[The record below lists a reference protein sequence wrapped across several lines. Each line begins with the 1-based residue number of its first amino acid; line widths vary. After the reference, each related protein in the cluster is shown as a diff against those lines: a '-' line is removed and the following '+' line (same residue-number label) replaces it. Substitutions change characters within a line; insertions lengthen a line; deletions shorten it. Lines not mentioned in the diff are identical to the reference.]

1 MTTLLSETETAS
13 PQKALRKPRLGFL
26 GAGWIG
32 RHRLEAVAKSGLAEI
47 AAIGE
52 PSTDMMREAEK
63 IAPDAYKFSRLEPLG
78 DLDLDGLVIATPS
91 ALHAEQSIWA
101 LERGMAVFCQK
112 PLART
117 RAENEA
123 VIHAARKADR
133 LLGVDLSYRHVEA
146 VRRVRELI
154 ESGALG
160 KIFAVEMVFHN
171 AYGPDKPWFYDPKLS
186 GGGCVVDLGIHL
198 VDLALWWL
206 DSPQIANVTSRL
218 FREGQ
223 PLSPGASVVE
233 DYGTARIDLV
243 NGATIKIDCSWK
255 LNAGT
260 DAIISGAV
268 YGSNGGASFRN
279 VNGSFFDFVAESYQ
293 GRDRQMLAEP
303 PDAWGGR
310 AIVHWVQQLQE
321 SPRFRREIESLI
333 EVASVLDQIYG
344 REEQAKVGP
353 AVSAG
358 RVEAHR
364 ALQPNAL
371 SRP

>member
-1 MTTLLSETETAS
+1 MTALLSETQTA
-13 PQKALRKPRLGFL
+13 PPPNIVRKPRLGFL

-47 AAIGE
+47 TAIAE
-52 PSTDMMREAEK
+52 PSTEMMREAEK
-63 IAPDAYKFSRLEPLG
+63 LAPDAEKFSRLE
-78 DLDLDGLVIATPS
+78 DLAESNLDGVVIATPS
-91 ALHAEQSIWA
+91 ALHAEQSTWA
-101 LERGMAVFCQK
+101 LEHGMAVFCQK

-117 RAENEA
+117 RAENAA
-123 VIHAARKADR
+123 VINAAKKADR

-146 VRRVRELI
+146 VKKVREVI

-206 DSPQIANVTSRL
+206 DSPKITNITSRL

-223 PLSPGASVVE
+223 SLAPGASVVE
-233 DYGTARIDLV
+233 DFGSARVDLE

-260 DAIISGAV
+260 DAIISGTV
-268 YGSNGGASFRN
+268 YGSKGGACFRN

-293 GRDRQMLAEP
+293 GRNRQTLAEP

-310 AIVHWVQQLQE
+310 AIINWVRQLQQ
-321 SPRFRREIESLI
+321 SPNYRSEIESLI
-333 EVASVLDQIYG
+333 EVAAILDQIYG
-344 REEQAKVGP
+344 REKVGP
-353 AVSAG
+353 AVPAG
-358 RVEAHR
+358 RVEA
-364 ALQPNAL
+364 
-371 SRP
+371 SRDHKPIPA

>member
-1 MTTLLSETETAS
+1 MTTLLNEPKQSS
-13 PQKALRKPRLGFL
+13 MKATMRRPRLGFL

-32 RHRLEAVAKSGLAEI
+32 RHRLEAVAESGLAEI
-47 AAIGE
+47 KAIVE
-52 PSTDMMREAEK
+52 LSNEMMREAKK
-63 IAPDAYKFSRLEPLG
+63 IAPGANSFLRLE
-78 DLDLDGLVIATPS
+78 DLSDLELDGIVIATPS

-101 LERGMAVFCQK
+101 LEHGMAVFCQK

-123 VIHAARKADR
+123 VINAARKADR

-146 VRRVRELI
+146 VKRVREVI
-154 ESGALG
+154 KSSALG
-160 KIFAVEMVFHN
+160 KIFAIEMVFHN

-206 DSPQIANVTSRL
+206 GSPKITNITSRL

-223 PLSPGASVVE
+223 PLQAGAAVVE
-233 DYGTARIDLV
+233 DFGTARIDLE

-260 DAIISGAV
+260 DAIISGTV
-268 YGSNGGASFRN
+268 YGSQGGACFRN
-279 VNGSFFDFVAESYQ
+279 VNGSFFDFIAESYH
-293 GRDRQMLAEP
+293 GRDRQILAEP

-310 AIVHWVQQLQE
+310 AIVHWVKQLQQ
-321 SPRFRREIESLI
+321 SPAFRSEIDGLI
-333 EVASVLDQIYG
+333 DVADVLDRIYG
-344 REEQAKVGP
+344 GGDR
-353 AVSAG
+353 
-358 RVEAHR
+358 
-364 ALQPNAL
+364 
-371 SRP
+371 

>member
-1 MTTLLSETETAS
+1 MTLLSEQKITTT
-13 PQKALRKPRLGFL
+13 PKALAKPRLGFL

-47 AAIGE
+47 VAIAE
-52 PSTDMMREAEK
+52 PSPEMMGEAQK
-63 IAPDAYKFSRLEPLG
+63 IAPKAKG
-78 DLDLDGLVIATPS
+78 VATLDELDQFNLDGLVIATPS

-101 LERGMAVFCQK
+101 LERGISVFCQK

-117 RAENEA
+117 RAENQA
-123 VIHAARKADR
+123 VINAARKADR

-146 VRRVRELI
+146 VKRVREVI

-206 DSPQIANVTSRL
+206 DSPQITNVTSRL

-233 DYGTARIDLV
+233 DFGTARIDLQ

-260 DAIISGAV
+260 DAIISGTV

-279 VNGSFFDFVAESYQ
+279 VNGSFFDFTAESYQ
-293 GRDRQMLAEP
+293 GRNRTTLTEP

-310 AIVHWVQQLQE
+310 AIVHWVQQLQQ
-321 SPRFRREIESLI
+321 SPNFNPDIEGLVQ
-333 EVASVLDQIYG
+333 VADVLDQIYG
-344 REEQAKVGP
+344 RG
-353 AVSAG
+353 G
-358 RVEAHR
+358 DR
-364 ALQPNAL
+364 
-371 SRP
+371 

>member
-1 MTTLLSETETAS
+1 MTTLLETKTT
-13 PQKALRKPRLGFL
+13 PPPKAAPKPRLGFL

-47 AAIGE
+47 AAIAE
-52 PSTDMMREAEK
+52 PSVEMMREAEK
-63 IAPDAYKFSRLEPLG
+63 VAPDAEKRSRLEDLG
-78 DLDLDGLVIATPS
+78 NLDLDGIVIATPS

-101 LERGMAVFCQK
+101 LERRMAVFCQK

-117 RAENEA
+117 RVENAA
-123 VIHAARKADR
+123 VINAAKKADR

-146 VRRVRELI
+146 VKKVREMI
-154 ESGALG
+154 KSGALG
-160 KIFAVEMVFHN
+160 KIFVVEMVFHN

-206 DSPQIANVTSRL
+206 DSPEIANVTSRL

-233 DYGTARIDLV
+233 DFGTARINLA
-243 NGATIKIDCSWK
+243 NGAAIKIDCSWK

-260 DAIISGAV
+260 DAIISGTV

-279 VNGSFFDFVAESYQ
+279 VNGSFFDFIAESYQ
-293 GRDRQMLAEP
+293 GRNRRTLAEP

-310 AIVHWVQQLQE
+310 AIVHWVRQLQE
-321 SPRFRREIESLI
+321 SPKYRSEIERLI
-333 EVASVLDQIYG
+333 DVAGVLDAIYG
-344 REEQAKVGP
+344 REGAQ
-353 AVSAG
+353 
-358 RVEAHR
+358 
-364 ALQPNAL
+364 
-371 SRP
+371 